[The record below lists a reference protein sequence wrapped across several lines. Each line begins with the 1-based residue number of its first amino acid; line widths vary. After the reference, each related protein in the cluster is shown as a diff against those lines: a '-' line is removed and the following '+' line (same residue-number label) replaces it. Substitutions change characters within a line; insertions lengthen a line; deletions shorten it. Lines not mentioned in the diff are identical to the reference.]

1 MGLRYKNES
10 HLFRLAFPMKLMES
24 TTFFRNSLPILGPN
38 FNPLC
43 HFSVRLAEGRFDQG
57 ILEGRPVVCR

>member
-1 MGLRYKNES
+1 
-10 HLFRLAFPMKLMES
+10 MES

-57 ILEGRPVVCR
+57 ILEGRPVVCG